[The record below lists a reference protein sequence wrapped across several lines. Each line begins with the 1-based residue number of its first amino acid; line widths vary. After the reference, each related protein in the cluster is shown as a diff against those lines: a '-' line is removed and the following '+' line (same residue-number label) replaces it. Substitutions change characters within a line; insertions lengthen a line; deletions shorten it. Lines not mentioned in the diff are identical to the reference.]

1 MTFSKKTVLAVDDE
15 PMILSAVSAF
25 LESKNYR
32 VLTAA
37 NGRDALACFAEGP
50 SRTGSNIDII
60 LLDLM
65 LPDISGEDICH
76 RIRKTSQI
84 PIIMLTAKVAENS
97 QLEGLEIG
105 ADDYITKPFSLKLLT
120 ARIETVLRRVPEN
133 DPIDIFADKGL
144 TATEYKIVNALS
156 RHPNRIFT
164 RGELIGIAF
173 DDDFDGYDRV
183 IDTHIKNLRRKIGAE
198 YIKTV
203 HGLGYKW
210 SAADCRGVTQ

>member
-1 MTFSKKTVLAVDDE
+1 MTFSKKTVLVVDDE
-15 PMILSAVSAF
+15 PMILDAVSAY

-37 NGRDALACFAEGP
+37 NGRDALAQALRRL
-50 SRTGSNIDII
+50 SGSNSEGGIDII

-65 LPDISGEDICH
+65 LPDISGEDICR
-76 RIRKTSQI
+76 RIRQTSQV
-84 PIIMLTAKVAENS
+84 PIIMLTAKVAESS
-97 QLEGLEIG
+97 QLQGLEIG
-105 ADDYITKPFSLKLLT
+105 ADDYITKPFSLKLLA

-133 DPIDIFADKGL
+133 DPAPLFADKQL
-144 TATEYKIVNALS
+144 TATEQKIVNTLS
-156 RHPNRIFT
+156 RRPNRIFT
-164 RGELIGIAF
+164 RDELIDIVF
-173 DDDFDGYDRV
+173 DDSYGGYDRV

-210 SAADCRGVTQ
+210 GATQ